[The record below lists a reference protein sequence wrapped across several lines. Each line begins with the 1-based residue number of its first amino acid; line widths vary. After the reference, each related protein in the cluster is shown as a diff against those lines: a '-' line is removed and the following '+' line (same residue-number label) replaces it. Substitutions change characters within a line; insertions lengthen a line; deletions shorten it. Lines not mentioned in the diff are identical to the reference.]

1 MLIFSRG
8 KFLKKKL
15 SEKSLSCDCITSLWA
30 NSAVHTGIN
39 SLGKWLCQTVLT
51 CSGQPWL
58 QGHGVRD
65 APQGQSAR
73 RVSLDQQLVEGFPS
87 AEEELSHGRTD
98 QELKDKK
105 ASLPI
110 LKSKAAQISS
120 DLWHSSPVWP
130 FLCLRAMWSWNV
142 WFCFLVAFR
151 RDISDTLQTGWK
163 QNHTALIHMW
173 LFNRLFKINGSETL
187 TDSNMLFYWG
197 FHSGTSRQTVVRE
210 AKTKNSFIA
219 HHHVGSNIPS
229 VCVQSLKTL
238 SWPRR
243 GGTMWRY
250 RYLYCVYLHIHQ
262 GFTFHVTTIL
272 VSVRVIRSLSLRL
285 LLSTDRCVYSVK
297 NHRHGPLCQVWI
309 HEPYRFHREAGPG
322 EMRPLLLRNSTPLSC
337 HCDDDFM
344 SCMSGIQHEMSDLAN
359 KTEHII
365 RGYWWIMVEMGWGQH
380 TCFFPTKRV
389 NPPQNSSNSC
399 YCYRKPFKWLIS
411 ETFSV

>member
-1 MLIFSRG
+1 MFGSAFWLPSVDTSVTHC
-8 KFLKKKL
+8 KL
-15 SEKSLSCDCITSLWA
+15 DENRTTRLWF
-30 NSAVHTGIN
+30 TCN
-39 SLGKWLCQTVLT
+39 SLTGCSKSTGRKHWPTLT
-51 CSGQPWL
+51 CCFTGAFIQ
-58 QGHGVRD
+58 VRAD
-65 APQGQSAR
+65 INCG
-73 RVSLDQQLVEGFPS
+73 
-87 AEEELSHGRTD
+87 T
-98 QELKDKK
+98 
-105 ASLPI
+105 
-110 LKSKAAQISS
+110 
-120 DLWHSSPVWP
+120 
-130 FLCLRAMWSWNV
+130 WS
-142 WFCFLVAFR
+142 VA
-151 RDISDTLQTGWK
+151 
-163 QNHTALIHMW
+163 
-173 LFNRLFKINGSETL
+173 
-187 TDSNMLFYWG
+187 
-197 FHSGTSRQTVVRE
+197 

-250 RYLYCVYLHIHQ
+250 RYLYCVYRHIHQ

-272 VSVRVIRSLSLRL
+272 VSVRVIRSLSLQL

-322 EMRPLLLRNSTPLSC
+322 EMRPLLVRNSTPLSC

-380 TCFFPTKRV
+380 TCFFPEKG
-389 NPPQNSSNSC
+389 
-399 YCYRKPFKWLIS
+399 
-411 ETFSV
+411 